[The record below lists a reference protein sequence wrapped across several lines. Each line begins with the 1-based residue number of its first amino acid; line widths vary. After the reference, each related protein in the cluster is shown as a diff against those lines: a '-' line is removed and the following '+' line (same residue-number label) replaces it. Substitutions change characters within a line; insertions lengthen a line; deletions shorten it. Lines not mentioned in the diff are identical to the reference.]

1 MDKLYKVY
9 KIFNTK
15 KIHIMLLQSMLT
27 TKIWIKLIIVE
38 DRLVQELCLIGFKI
52 VPMNNSFV
60 GSIILMNILSK
71 IIYTLQKNP
80 NIHCS
85 LKYGSL
91 SYKKWI
97 HRKTHK
103 LTTKFN
109 MTYNK
114 STSHFYSFYN
124 SNIKMSMIS
133 NPTNE
138 QPTSNMTPWYWYRS
152 NPYTFPIETSMMQ
165 INTNIVPTQLM
176 WCLMQYPSMKQGVA

>member
-1 MDKLYKVY
+1 LQKNKKWRMDELYKKVY

-15 KIHIMLLQSMLT
+15 RFHIMLLQSMLT

-38 DRLVQELCLIGFKI
+38 DWLVQELCLIWFKI
-52 VPMNNSFV
+52 VPMNNSLV

-71 IIYTLQKNP
+71 IIYTLQKNS

-91 SYKKWI
+91 SYKKLI

-103 LTTKFN
+103 LATKFN
-109 MTYNK
+109 MTYNN
-114 STSHFYSFYN
+114 STSYFSSFYN
-124 SNIKMSMIS
+124 LNIETSMIS

-138 QPTSNMTPWYWYRS
+138 HPTSNMTPPYWYGS
-152 NPYTFPIETSMMQ
+152 NP
-165 INTNIVPTQLM
+165 
-176 WCLMQYPSMKQGVA
+176 

>member
-1 MDKLYKVY
+1 MDELYKVY

-15 KIHIMLLQSMLT
+15 KIHTMLLQSILT

-38 DRLVQELCLIGFKI
+38 DQLMQELCLIWFKI
-52 VPMNNSFV
+52 VPMNNSLV

-71 IIYTLQKNP
+71 IIYTLQKNS
-80 NIHCS
+80 NIHS
-85 LKYGSL
+85 PLKHGSL
-91 SYKKWI
+91 SYKKLI

-114 STSHFYSFYN
+114 STSYFFSFYN
-124 SNIKMSMIS
+124 SNIEMSMIS

-138 QPTSNMTPWYWYRS
+138 QPISNMTPPYWYGS
-152 NPYTFPIETSMMQ
+152 NP
-165 INTNIVPTQLM
+165 
-176 WCLMQYPSMKQGVA
+176 